1 MIRPQNR
8 PSGLEAWNEPRP
20 TIGMRRALTLSPRRP
35 RSAGRSVSAATTET
49 MPTRIAPTARLRM
62 IEFGTISIPNM
73 AMTNTLPLKSTA
85 RLAVAP
91 EASIAASSCLPW
103 PRSSR

>member
-1 MIRPQNR
+1 M
-8 PSGLEAWNEPRP
+8 
-20 TIGMRRALTLSPRRP
+20 GMRRASTLSPRRP

-49 MPTRIAPTARLRM
+49 IPTRIAPVARLRM
-62 IEFGTISIPNM
+62 IELGTSSIPNM
-73 AMTNTLPLKSTA
+73 ATTNTLPLKSTA

-91 EASIAASSCLPW
+91 EASIAASSPPPL